1 MSRREIRRRAR
12 PRSALVAW
20 CAWLLLAPG
29 SAFGAGDELECLL
42 RPRATA
48 RLALPGEGIVE
59 RITVDR
65 GDLVKE
71 GQVLVEL
78 ESSIER
84 ASVEIA
90 RARAEM
96 DAEVERARVR
106 LEFAN
111 RALTRSKELKETS
124 VISDSAMDESESS
137 LDLAKAG
144 LRAAEQELR
153 LAGLELTR
161 SQALLDLRTIRSPM
175 NGVVVDRLMSPGE
188 YADSQE
194 ILEIA
199 DIDPLY
205 VEVIAPVSLL
215 GRIEVGSEAR
225 IQTEQAIGGEHRAR
239 VTVVDRVI
247 DAASGTFG
255 VRLEL
260 PNPGYAIP
268 AGLSCRVE
276 FASASGPA
284 KSGVKP
290 AAAERDAQR
299 AALPA
304 KAPAPD

>member
-1 MSRREIRRRAR
+1 MIA
-12 PRSALVAW
+12 AAT
-20 CAWLLLAPG
+20 AG
-29 SAFGAGDELECLL
+29 SASAEELECLL

-48 RLALPGEGIVE
+48 RLALPGEGIIE

-65 GDLVKE
+65 GDLVQE

-111 RALTRSKELKETS
+111 RALARSTELKQTS

-144 LRAAEQELR
+144 VRAAEQEFR

-161 SQALLDLRTIRSPM
+161 ARALLDLRTIKSPM

-188 YADSQE
+188 YADAQE

-215 GRIEVGSEAR
+215 GRVAVGSEATVH
-225 IQTEQAIGGEHRAR
+225 TEQVIGGEHRAR
-239 VTVVDRVI
+239 ITVVDRVI

-260 PNPGYAIP
+260 PNPDYAIP

-276 FASASGPA
+276 FPIGPT
-284 KSGVKP
+284 P
-290 AAAERDAQR
+290 RN
-299 AALPA
+299 
-304 KAPAPD
+304 